1 MSVDMVTA
9 RTPLSE
15 LRRLLKSPANAVDS
29 MDRLARSVEQSM
41 RVEGYPVSH
50 AEALSSAERVL
61 QR

>member
-1 MSVDMVTA
+1 LERPT
-9 RTPLSE
+9 
-15 LRRLLKSPANAVDS
+15 NAVDS

-61 QR
+61 QRYS